1 MEVFEAPKL
10 KTLTIVSNFLFMA
23 ASPDLIEPL
32 GGSQY
37 LAKTRKTALVANLL
51 ILQLTSWTHICQQK
65 L

>member
-1 MEVFEAPKL
+1 MEVFEGLKL
-10 KTLTIVSNFLFMA
+10 KTLTIVSNFHFMA

-32 GGSQY
+32 DGFQY

-51 ILQLTSWTHICQQK
+51 ILQLTFWSLICQQK